1 MPAKDN
7 KNLSHMLY
15 PYMFMLKEGPE
26 FKKNFLD
33 YSLLIL
39 HTKSETIRSP
49 ALRTNGIKGVKDI
62 SDKRL
67 EGL

>member
-1 MPAKDN
+1 MPTKDN

-26 FKKNFLD
+26 FKKDFLD

-39 HTKSETIRSP
+39 HTTSETIRSP
-49 ALRTNGIKGVKDI
+49 SSKKIDVKEK
-62 SDKRL
+62 SNPKK
-67 EGL
+67 